1 MSFTVIPTLISVL
14 ALFLSFAGFWHT
26 RKQFEF
32 ANFPRLDFKPEI
44 RKITIKKEDEHNPY
58 SEFYRLSG
66 NFIDVKVVNYSQD
79 VSAIDVTTKV
89 FLSRRKKNNILF
101 NFIHLFEKI
110 KYYDYEF
117 PQIKPGQE
125 VSTSRGSW
133 SSSQPILESRLTNLG
148 VTESDK
154 IENEVFYSIKDTQ
167 CLLRIFVEINYKANR
182 YGSGRLGVNGS
193 FLFQPYYEDEEPPP
207 SSLSWDNIGK

>member
-1 MSFTVIPTLISVL
+1 MIFTVIPTIISVL
-14 ALFLSFAGFWHT
+14 ALFISFATFWHT

-32 ANFPRLDFKPEI
+32 ANFPPLGFRPETI
-44 RKITIKKEDEHNPY
+44 KISIKKEDGHNPY
-58 SEFYRLSG
+58 SEFHRFTG
-66 NFIDVKVVNYSQD
+66 NFIDVKVINHSQD
-79 VSAIDVTTKV
+79 VSAIDVVTKV

-101 NFIHLFEKI
+101 NFIHFFEKI

-125 VSTSRGSW
+125 VSTSRGNW
-133 SSSQPILESRLTNLG
+133 SSSQPILESRLKNLG
-148 VTESDK
+148 VTESDE
-154 IENEVFYSIKDTQ
+154 IEDEVFYSIKDTQ
-167 CLLRIFVEINYKANR
+167 YFLRIFVEINYKANR

-207 SSLSWDNIGK
+207 SSLSWDRIGK